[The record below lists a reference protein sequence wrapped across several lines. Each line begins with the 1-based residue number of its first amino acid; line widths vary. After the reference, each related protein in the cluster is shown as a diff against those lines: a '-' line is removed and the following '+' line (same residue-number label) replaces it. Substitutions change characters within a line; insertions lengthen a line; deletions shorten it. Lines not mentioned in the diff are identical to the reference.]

1 MLRFGNEFVLR
12 GRRALLL
19 MLLVLLVSAPGARAG
34 GQFVPVGDMTTPR
47 GLHGAAALED
57 GRVLVVGGIAD
68 FGVIVATAELY
79 DPATG
84 TFALTGA
91 PADARS
97 RPTVVGLAD
106 GRVLIV
112 GGRGGDGSV
121 YFSSAEIYDPA
132 SGQFSPTGE
141 TSVPRYVASAALLED
156 GTVLIAGG
164 FNRSDGPLASAERY
178 DPATGQFTATGGMAG
193 PRIQTLAVVRLADGR
208 VLIAGG
214 GNDGGPLASAEIYEP
229 VSGTFSAT
237 GDLPEPRDG
246 HAAVLLPDG
255 KVLVVGGS
263 DGGISGFPNYRAEA
277 LLYDPATGL
286 FTATDSLAYPRDQ
299 SRASLLPDGRVL
311 VAGGSHLAGE
321 PGSVTVATAE
331 IYDPDLG
338 TFSIAGDLV
347 VPRDDPA
354 AVTLPDH
361 SILLIGGW
369 AFAGDTVGDLPTA
382 TAERFVPTLP
392 EIVFADGFDGAVP
405 ISPRHY

>member
-1 MLRFGNEFVLR
+1 MLRFGNEIVLR
-12 GRRALLL
+12 GCRALLL
-19 MLLVLLVSAPGARAG
+19 MLLAFAPGAQAG
-34 GQFVPVGDMTTPR
+34 GQFVPAGDMTTPR
-47 GLHGAAALED
+47 GLHGAAALDD
-57 GRVLVVGGIAD
+57 GHVLVVGGIAD

-79 DPATG
+79 DPATD
-84 TFALTGA
+84 TFSLTGA

-112 GGRGGDGSV
+112 GGRGGEDGSV

-132 SGQFSPTGE
+132 TGQFSPTGD
-141 TSVPRYVASAALLED
+141 TTVPRYVASAALLED

-164 FNRSDGPLASAERY
+164 FNRSDGALSSAERY

-214 GNDGGPLASAEIYEP
+214 GNDSGPLASAEIYDP

-263 DGGISGFPNYRAEA
+263 DGGLSGFPDYRAA
-277 LLYDPATGL
+277 AALYDPATGQ
-286 FTATDSLAYPRDQ
+286 FTSTGSLAYPRDQ

-331 IYDPDLG
+331 IYDPESG

-382 TAERFVPTLP
+382 TAERFVPALP
-392 EIVFADGFDGAVP
+392 DIVFADGFDGAVP
-405 ISPRHY
+405 ISPRHH